1 MNRLAIITVGK
12 THSGKSTFAEHL
24 EKSLTNSIVVDQDKH
39 AEILLTYYPALIPQ
53 KGPNEIKFALT
64 RTIVDYAVN
73 QTDCHLILCNS
84 NRNAENR
91 AALLRYYREKGFTTV
106 VVSFDIPDEILK
118 ERIKSSQRDVSIL
131 RTVSSF
137 EEVLAQQKED
147 CLVAGNEKAAD
158 YVFVIRKER
167 DMERIA
173 SSITDLCIKD

>member
-12 THSGKSTFAEHL
+12 THSGKSTFAKHL
-24 EKSLTNSIVVDQDKH
+24 EKRLANSIVVDQDNH
-39 AEILLTYYPALIPQ
+39 AEILHTYYPALIPE

-84 NRNAENR
+84 NRKAENR
-91 AALLRYYREKGFTTV
+91 AELLKYYQENGFTTV

-137 EEVLAQQKED
+137 EEVLAQQKDD
-147 CLVAGNEKAAD
+147 CLVAGKEKDAD
-158 YVFVIRKER
+158 YVFTIKE
-167 DMERIA
+167 DLDLEKSIA
-173 SSITDLCIKD
+173 SILKIT